1 MTCSVVHDAPK
12 FDGRDPGEVLAWA
25 AERFAGRL
33 TVASSLGV
41 EDCVL
46 IHVAHERALKLDYFT
61 LDTGVLFPE
70 TLELWKKLEQRYG
83 ITLRAVRPEQSIEQ
97 QAAAHGPKLW
107 EREPNLCCNLR
118 KVQPLKR

>member
-25 AERFAGRL
+25 ANRFGGRL

-46 IHVAHERALKLDYFT
+46 IHVAHERGLKLDYFT

-70 TLELWKKLEQRYG
+70 TLELWANIERRYG
-83 ITLRAVRPEQSIEQ
+83 ITLRGVRGAQTIDE
-97 QAAAHGPKLW
+97 QAAA
-107 EREPNLCCNLR
+107 
-118 KVQPLKR
+118 